1 MEFLFVLIAYRS
13 VKDGV
18 IFLDHH
24 VFVFA
29 YELMFLASVSTL
41 DLLCCALGESG
52 DVVGSLLL
60 TYEAKPQPFFV
71 FPWCLIFQK

>member
-41 DLLCCALGESG
+41 DLLCCALGG
-52 DVVGSLLL
+52 
-60 TYEAKPQPFFV
+60 K
-71 FPWCLIFQK
+71 W